1 MCPQSS
7 PCTVLT
13 QETVWRSVCPLRR
26 AARGLVV
33 HACKC
38 SDESARHSGIVSI
51 NDRIFLRSR
60 VCHSSAMD
68 IDQLIGVAYAA
79 VRWLRATERHWN
91 PTRGAGSGSFRA
103 NMPHSR
109 DERKQH
115 ETGDAASAS
124 MQKTL
129 SRHTRLLRGHS

>member
-51 NDRIFLRSR
+51 DDRIFLRSR
-60 VCHSSAMD
+60 VCDTNAMD
-68 IDQLIGVAYAA
+68 IYQLIGVAYAA
-79 VRWLRATERHWN
+79 VRWLRATERDW
-91 PTRGAGSGSFRA
+91 S
-103 NMPHSR
+103 SR
-109 DERKQH
+109 RW
-115 ETGDAASAS
+115 GGIW
-124 MQKTL
+124 
-129 SRHTRLLRGHS
+129 RV